1 MNLTNGT
8 LILVDQDKELQ
19 DAIDIYLSRLGY
31 QVNSFTSAQKALSAV
46 LDAAPSIIVANI
58 ELSDMT
64 GIEFLRKIR
73 HVSPFSEVIMIGEDH
88 DSDRAIKCLELNASD
103 FIYKPIKSEY
113 LNIAIKRAERR
124 RSDNIKIKNYSERF
138 ESLNNTKMMFQKLFD
153 AVPCYIS
160 IQNRSLRLTGAN
172 RRFKKDFGDHI
183 GSYCYEV
190 YKHRTKPCRDCP
202 VKDTFEDGR
211 PHYTEEVITSRSGE
225 QYNVLTITAPIRD
238 SSGEITQVMEM
249 ATDITQIR
257 QLQSH
262 LTSLGLLLSSMSHSI
277 RGLLTSLD
285 GSIYSLESGIKKDDR
300 EKIEESTNVV
310 KTMAKRI
317 RKMVLDIL
325 YYTKERDLHW
335 TNIHVL
341 DFSKDLCSIV
351 RQKADKHR
359 IGLNCEFSDHM
370 GSFEIDP
377 GSLRS
382 ALVNIIENSIDAC
395 IDEQN
400 NKKKHLVIFK
410 VIDKENHVIFDVTD
424 NGMGMDEETKN
435 NMFTLFFSSKGYR
448 GTGLGLFIANQVI
461 NQHGGSI
468 EVESTLGEGSNFKIT
483 LPRTLPDRIKVNQ
496 HQYDNSING
505 EANNNSDL
513 KTIKDLS
520 YNINSILKV

>member
-8 LILVDQDKELQ
+8 LLLVDQDEELKE
-19 DAIDIYLSRLGY
+19 AISVYLSRLGH
-31 QVNSFTSAQKALSAV
+31 QVKTFTSAQEALSDV
-46 LDAAPSIIVANI
+46 LDETPLVIIASVELPDMPGTEFLQRVK
-58 ELSDMT
+58 ELS
-64 GIEFLRKIR
+64 
-73 HVSPFSEVIMIGEDH
+73 PYSEVIMMGEQE
-88 DSDRAIKCLELNASD
+88 SEVGVKCLELDASD
-103 FIYKPIKSEY
+103 YIHKPIKSEY
-113 LNIAIKRAERR
+113 LNIAIKRAEKRR
-124 RSDNIKIKNYSERF
+124 RNNIQIRNYSEQF

-153 AVPCYIS
+153 VVPCYIS

-183 GSYCYEV
+183 GSHCYEV
-190 YKHRTKPCRDCP
+190 YKHRTEPCRDCP
-202 VKDTFEDGR
+202 VKDTFEDGK

-225 QYNVLTITAPIRD
+225 QYNVLTITAPIKD

-300 EKIEESTNVV
+300 DKIAESASVV
-310 KTMAKRI
+310 KTMARRI

-351 RQKADKHR
+351 RQKADKHT

-395 IDEQN
+395 IDDL
-400 NKKKHLVIFK
+400 NKQKQHQVTFK
-410 VIDKENHVIFDVTD
+410 VIDKKDNVIFDVTD

-461 NQHGGSI
+461 DQHGGSI
-468 EVESTLGEGSNFKIT
+468 EVKSTLGEGSNFKIT
-483 LPRTLPDRIKVNQ
+483 LPRKLPDRIKVHQ
-496 HQYDNSING
+496 HQY
-505 EANNNSDL
+505 ENNNNDEAITNRDL
-513 KTIKDLS
+513 KTTKDLTDNKN
-520 YNINSILKV
+520 NIQPV